1 VAQVS
6 FANQLAFSLGL
17 QRLQCTTQ
25 IEHYDSMAAL
35 FDAAK
40 RINTI
45 LVDLCRDIWS
55 YISFGLFKQKTKV
68 ACLPPSPTWSTPDP
82 RARTARLRSPACR
95 CRSACHLPSARSRRL
110 VGSPRCGMHIVVQG
124 WEG

>member
-1 VAQVS
+1 VS

-25 IEHYDSMAAL
+25 IEHYDNMAAL

-40 RINTI
+40 RVNTI

-68 ACLPPSPTWSTPDP
+68 TCCTFRSSMYS
-82 RARTARLRSPACR
+82 RTS
-95 CRSACHLPSARSRRL
+95 H
-110 VGSPRCGMHIVVQG
+110 V
-124 WEG
+124 